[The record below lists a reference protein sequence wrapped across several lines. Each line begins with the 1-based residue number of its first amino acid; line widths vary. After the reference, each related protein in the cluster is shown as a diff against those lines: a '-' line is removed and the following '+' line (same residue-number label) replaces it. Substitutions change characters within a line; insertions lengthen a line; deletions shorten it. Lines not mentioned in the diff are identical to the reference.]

1 MLIEKF
7 KINNL
12 FNYMNFEYN
21 FKEKDTIFV
30 GENGIGK
37 TTILSILYHVLSTN
51 ISELLKYEFESIE
64 IKYENM
70 KDIIINYDD
79 LDEFDKF
86 KKERII
92 NVNSPRVKEIIKILE
107 DENIKKSK
115 TYLQSERVKKLLIE
129 KGIRVPNSYIRE
141 ILRIYSYGNNSIIMK
156 YIDITKQKLEEYK
169 ILYFPTYRRIEE
181 DFIDMNNY
189 EWDEVDYDYF
199 DFLEI
204 KNRKK
209 TKTNVGELI
218 QFGMKDVQTTINNL
232 LDTIKKQSID
242 SFNTMTGELLS
253 QYLDS
258 NIKNHSDVYLT
269 ENEIEIALNRV
280 GSRIKDEIKNKII
293 EEFMDNKLKD
303 NIYLLNF
310 ILNLVKK
317 NKSLEYIDK
326 KIKVFEEKCN
336 EYLYNKKFI
345 YNPSAVTLEIMNEKQ
360 GKKIDISKLSSGE
373 KQIISTFSKIYLE
386 ENKKLI
392 ILFDEPEL
400 SLSIDW
406 QQNFIYDIVNSDNCI
421 FSISVTHSPFIF
433 DKLIDKTREL
443 KKYLKET
450 EKIDKPTESDKYLR
464 ETEKYVL
471 W

>member
-12 FNYMNFEYN
+12 FNYINFEYN
-21 FKEKDTIFV
+21 FKQKDTIFV

-64 IKYENM
+64 IKYEDM
-70 KDIIINYDD
+70 EGIIINYDD

-92 NVNSPRVKEIIKILE
+92 NVNSPRFKEIIKILE
-107 DENIKKSK
+107 NENIQKSGIYHYEK
-115 TYLQSERVKKLLIE
+115 IRKLLIE
-129 KGIRVPNSYIRE
+129 KGIRIPGHYIKE
-141 ILRIYSYGNNSIIMK
+141 MLRIYSDGNNSIMK
-156 YIDITKQKLEEYK
+156 YIDVTKQKLEKYK

-181 DFIDMNNY
+181 DLIDMNNY
-189 EWDEVDYDYF
+189 ELDEVDSDYF

-204 KNRKK
+204 KNRKRA
-209 TKTNVGELI
+209 KTNVGELI

-280 GSRIKDEIKNKII
+280 GSRIKD
-293 EEFMDNKLKD
+293 
-303 NIYLLNF
+303 
-310 ILNLVKK
+310 
-317 NKSLEYIDK
+317 
-326 KIKVFEEKCN
+326 
-336 EYLYNKKFI
+336 
-345 YNPSAVTLEIMNEKQ
+345 
-360 GKKIDISKLSSGE
+360 
-373 KQIISTFSKIYLE
+373 
-386 ENKKLI
+386 
-392 ILFDEPEL
+392 
-400 SLSIDW
+400 
-406 QQNFIYDIVNSDNCI
+406 
-421 FSISVTHSPFIF
+421 
-433 DKLIDKTREL
+433 
-443 KKYLKET
+443 
-450 EKIDKPTESDKYLR
+450 
-464 ETEKYVL
+464 
-471 W
+471 

>member
-12 FNYMNFEYN
+12 FNYINFEYN
-21 FKEKDTIFV
+21 FKQKDTIFV

-70 KDIIINYDD
+70 EDIIIDYDD
-79 LDEFDKF
+79 LYEFDKL

-92 NVNSPRVKEIIKILE
+92 NVNSPRIKKIIEILE
-107 DENIKKSK
+107 DENIKKIQVEK
-115 TYLQSERVKKLLIE
+115 VKKLLME
-129 KGIRVPNSYIRE
+129 KDIRVTTPYLRE
-141 ILRIYSYGNNSIIMK
+141 ILRNYLYGNNSIIMK
-156 YIDITKQKLEEYK
+156 YIDVTKQKLEEYK

-189 EWDEVDYDYF
+189 EWDEVEHDYS

-204 KNRKK
+204 KNRKRI
-209 TKTNVGELI
+209 KTNVGELI

-258 NIKNHSDVYLT
+258 NIQKYNDVYLT

-280 GSRIKDEIKNKII
+280 GARIKDEIKTRII
-293 EEFMDNKLKD
+293 KEFLDGKLKE
-303 NIYLLNF
+303 NIYLLNL

-345 YNPSAVTLEIMNEKQ
+345 YNPSAVTLEIMSEKQ
-360 GKKIDISKLSSGE
+360 EKKIDISKLSSGE

-433 DKLIDKTREL
+433 DKLIYKTREL
-443 KKYLKET
+443 NKYLKET
-450 EKIDKPTESDKYLR
+450 EKMDKPTELDKYSR
-464 ETEKYVL
+464 ETEKDIL

>member
-12 FNYMNFEYN
+12 FNYINFEYN
-21 FKEKDTIFV
+21 FKQKDTIFV

-64 IKYENM
+64 ITYENM
-70 KDIIINYDD
+70 EDIIINYDD
-79 LDEFDKF
+79 LYEFDKL
-86 KKERII
+86 KKEKII
-92 NVNSPRVKEIIKILE
+92 NVNSPRIKEIIEILE
-107 DENIKKSK
+107 DENIKKF
-115 TYLQSERVKKLLIE
+115 QVEEVKKLLME
-129 KGIRVPNSYIRE
+129 KGIRVPTPYIRE
-141 ILRIYSYGNNSIIMK
+141 ILRNYLYGNNSIIMK
-156 YIDITKQKLEEYK
+156 YIDVTKQKLEEYK

-189 EWDEVDYDYF
+189 EWNEVDYDYF

-204 KNRKK
+204 KNRKR

-258 NIKNHSDVYLT
+258 NIKKHSDEDLT

-280 GSRIKDEIKNKII
+280 GARIKDEIKAKII
-293 EEFMDNKLKD
+293 KEFSDNKLKN
-303 NIYLLNF
+303 NIYLLNL

-345 YNPSAVTLEIMNEKQ
+345 YNPSAVTLEIMSKKQ
-360 GKKIDISKLSSGE
+360 EKKIDISKLSSGE

-433 DKLIDKTREL
+433 KKLIDKTKEL
-443 KKYLKET
+443 NKYLKET
-450 EKIDKPTESDKYLR
+450 EKMDKPTELDKYSR
-464 ETEKYVL
+464 ETEKYIL

>member
-12 FNYMNFEYN
+12 FNYINFEYN
-21 FKEKDTIFV
+21 FKQKDTIFV

-70 KDIIINYDD
+70 EDIIINYDD
-79 LDEFDKF
+79 LYEFDKL
-86 KKERII
+86 KKEKII
-92 NVNSPRVKEIIKILE
+92 NVNSSRIKEIIEILE
-107 DENIKKSK
+107 DENIKKFQVEK
-115 TYLQSERVKKLLIE
+115 VKRLLME
-129 KGIRVPNSYIRE
+129 KDIRVPTPYIRE
-141 ILRIYSYGNNSIIMK
+141 ILRNYLYGNNSIIMK
-156 YIDITKQKLEEYK
+156 YIDVTKQKLEKYK

-204 KNRKK
+204 KNRKR

-258 NIKNHSDVYLT
+258 NIRKHSDEDLT

-280 GSRIKDEIKNKII
+280 GARIKDEIKAKII
-293 EEFMDNKLKD
+293 REFSDNKLKN

-345 YNPSAVTLEIMNEKQ
+345 YNPSAVTLEIMSEKQ
-360 GKKIDISKLSSGE
+360 EKKIDISKLSSGE

-443 KKYLKET
+443 NKYLKET
-450 EKIDKPTESDKYLR
+450 EKMDKPTELDKYSR
-464 ETEKYVL
+464 ETEKYIL

>member
-12 FNYMNFEYN
+12 FNYINFEYN
-21 FKEKDTIFV
+21 FKQKDTIFV

-70 KDIIINYDD
+70 EDIIINYDD
-79 LDEFDKF
+79 LYEFDKL
-86 KKERII
+86 KKEKII
-92 NVNSPRVKEIIKILE
+92 NVNSPRIKEIIEILE
-107 DENIKKSK
+107 DENIKKFQVEK
-115 TYLQSERVKKLLIE
+115 VKNLLME
-129 KGIRVPNSYIRE
+129 KGIRVSTPYIRE
-141 ILRIYSYGNNSIIMK
+141 ILRNYLYVNNSIIMK
-156 YIDITKQKLEEYK
+156 YIDVTKQKLEEYK

-189 EWDEVDYDYF
+189 EWNEVDYDYF

-204 KNRKK
+204 KNRKR

-258 NIKNHSDVYLT
+258 NIKKHSDEDLT
-269 ENEIEIALNRV
+269 ENEIEIAHNRV
-280 GSRIKDEIKNKII
+280 GARIKDEIKAKII
-293 EEFMDNKLKD
+293 KEFSDNKLKN

-345 YNPSAVTLEIMNEKQ
+345 YNPSAVTLEIMSKKQ
-360 GKKIDISKLSSGE
+360 EKKIDISKLSSGE

-433 DKLIDKTREL
+433 DKLIDETREL
-443 KKYLKET
+443 NKYLKET
-450 EKIDKPTESDKYLR
+450 EKIDKPTKSDKYLR

>member
-12 FNYMNFEYN
+12 FNYINFEYN
-21 FKEKDTIFV
+21 FKQKDTIFV

-64 IKYENM
+64 IKYE
-70 KDIIINYDD
+70 DIEGIIINYDD

-92 NVNSPRVKEIIKILE
+92 NVNSPKFKEIIKILE
-107 DENIKKSK
+107 NENIQKSEIYHFEK
-115 TYLQSERVKKLLIE
+115 IKKLLIE
-129 KGIRVPNSYIRE
+129 KGIRIPVHYIKE
-141 ILRIYSYGNNSIIMK
+141 ILRIYSDGNKSIMK
-156 YIDITKQKLEEYK
+156 YIDVTKQKLEKYK

-181 DFIDMNNY
+181 DLIDMNNY
-189 EWDEVDYDYF
+189 ELDEVDSDYF

-204 KNRKK
+204 KNRKRA
-209 TKTNVGELI
+209 KTNVGELI

-258 NIKNHSDVYLT
+258 NIKNHNDVYLT

-293 EEFMDNKLKD
+293 KEFMANKLKD

-345 YNPSAVTLEIMNEKQ
+345 YNPSAVTLEIMSEKQ
-360 GKKIDISKLSSGE
+360 GTQIDISKLSSGE

-443 KKYLKET
+443 NKYLKET
-450 EKIDKPTESDKYLR
+450 EKMDKPTELDKYLR
-464 ETEKYVL
+464 ETEKYIL

>member
-12 FNYMNFEYN
+12 FNYINFEYN
-21 FKEKDTIFV
+21 FKQKDTIFV

-70 KDIIINYDD
+70 EDIIINYDD
-79 LDEFDKF
+79 LYEFDKL
-86 KKERII
+86 KKEKII
-92 NVNSPRVKEIIKILE
+92 NVNSPRIKEIIEILE
-107 DENIKKSK
+107 DENIKEFQVEK
-115 TYLQSERVKKLLIE
+115 VKKLLIE
-129 KGIRVPNSYIRE
+129 KGIRVSTSYIRE
-141 ILRIYSYGNNSIIMK
+141 ILRNHLYGNNSIIMK
-156 YIDITKQKLEEYK
+156 YIDVTKQKLEEYK

-189 EWDEVDYDYF
+189 EWNEVDYDYF

-204 KNRKK
+204 KNRKR

-218 QFGMKDVQTTINNL
+218 QFGMKDVQITINNL

-258 NIKNHSDVYLT
+258 NIKKHSDEDLT

-280 GSRIKDEIKNKII
+280 GARIKDEIKAKII
-293 EEFMDNKLKD
+293 KEFSDNKLKD

-326 KIKVFEEKCN
+326 KIKIFEEKCN

-345 YNPSAVTLEIMNEKQ
+345 YNPSAVTLEIVSEKQ
-360 GKKIDISKLSSGE
+360 GKQIDISKLSSGE

-386 ENKKLI
+386 DNPKLI

-406 QQNFIYDIVNSDNCI
+406 QESFIYDIVNSENCI

-433 DKLIDKTREL
+433 VNLMDKTTEL
-443 KKYLKET
+443 NKYLIEKKEVI
-450 EKIDKPTESDKYLR
+450 KR
-464 ETEKYVL
+464 
-471 W
+471 

>member
-12 FNYMNFEYN
+12 FNYINFEYN
-21 FKEKDTIFV
+21 FKQKNTIFV

-64 IKYENM
+64 IKYEDM
-70 KDIIINYDD
+70 KDIIINYED

-86 KKERII
+86 KKERIV

-107 DENIKKSK
+107 DENITKSK
-115 TYLQSERVKKLLIE
+115 IYSQSEKVKKLLIE
-129 KGIRVPNSYIRE
+129 KGIRIPNSYIRE
-141 ILRIYSYGNNSIIMK
+141 ISRIYSYGNNSIIMK
-156 YIDITKQKLEEYK
+156 YIDVTKQKLEEYK

-189 EWDEVDYDYF
+189 EWDKVEHDYF

-204 KNRKK
+204 KNRKRI
-209 TKTNVGELI
+209 KTNVGELI

-258 NIKNHSDVYLT
+258 NIQKHSDVYLT

-280 GSRIKDEIKNKII
+280 GARIKDEIKTRII
-293 EEFMDNKLKD
+293 KEFLDGKLKE

-345 YNPSAVTLEIMNEKQ
+345 YNPSAVTLEIMSEKQ
-360 GKKIDISKLSSGE
+360 EKKIDISKLSSGE

-386 ENKKLI
+386 DNPKLI

-406 QQNFIYDIVNSDNCI
+406 QESFIYDIVNSENCI

-433 DKLIDKTREL
+433 VNLMDKTTEL
-443 KKYLKET
+443 KKYLI
-450 EKIDKPTESDKYLR
+450 EKKR
-464 ETEKYVL
+464 
-471 W
+471 

>member
-12 FNYMNFEYN
+12 FNYINFEYN
-21 FKEKDTIFV
+21 FKQKDTIFV

-70 KDIIINYDD
+70 EDIIINYDD
-79 LDEFDKF
+79 LYEFDKL
-86 KKERII
+86 KKEKII
-92 NVNSPRVKEIIKILE
+92 NVNSPRIKEIIEILE
-107 DENIKKSK
+107 DENIKKFQVEK
-115 TYLQSERVKKLLIE
+115 VKNLLME
-129 KGIRVPNSYIRE
+129 KGIRVSTPYIRE
-141 ILRIYSYGNNSIIMK
+141 ILRNYLYVNNSIIMK
-156 YIDITKQKLEEYK
+156 YIDVTKQKLEEYK

-189 EWDEVDYDYF
+189 EWNEVDYDYF

-204 KNRKK
+204 KNRKR

-258 NIKNHSDVYLT
+258 NIKKHSDEDLT

-280 GSRIKDEIKNKII
+280 GARIKDEIKAKII
-293 EEFMDNKLKD
+293 KEFSDNKLKN

-345 YNPSAVTLEIMNEKQ
+345 YNPSAVTLEIMSKKQ
-360 GKKIDISKLSSGE
+360 EKKIDISKLSSGE

-433 DKLIDKTREL
+433 DKLIDETREL
-443 KKYLKET
+443 NKYLKET
-450 EKIDKPTESDKYLR
+450 EKIDKPTKSDKYLR